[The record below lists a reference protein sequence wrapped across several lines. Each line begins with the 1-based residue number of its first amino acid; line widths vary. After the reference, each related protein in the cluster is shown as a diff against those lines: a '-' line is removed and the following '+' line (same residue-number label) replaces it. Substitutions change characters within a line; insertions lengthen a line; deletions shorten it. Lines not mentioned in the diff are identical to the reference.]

1 MLNNSFCE
9 MAVKSKTSVGYYVKM
24 FFSIVVILAGV
35 LLFPIIGAISLVIVV
50 IGVCMIGY
58 FAQEKNV
65 EYEYTF
71 TDGSVDIAVVYGG
84 SKRKEVFSF
93 DMDQVSMIVPLG
105 SKRIEHERFTQKR
118 DYSSKK
124 RSDKIY
130 CFVLES
136 DKEKKLVMLEP
147 NERAL
152 AQIKMYGRNKMY
164 ND

>member
-9 MAVKSKTSVGYYVKM
+9 MAVKSKTSADYYVKM
-24 FFSIVVILAGV
+24 FLSIVVVLAGV
-35 LLFPIIGAISLVIVV
+35 LLFPIIGAISLVLVV

-58 FAQEKNV
+58 FGQEKNL

-71 TDGSVDIAVVYGG
+71 TDGSVDIAAVYGG

-93 DMDQVSMIVPLG
+93 EMDNVSMIVPIG
-105 SKRIEHERFTQKR
+105 SKRIEHERFSKKR

-124 RSDKIY
+124 RNDKIY
-130 CFVLES
+130 CFVIES
-136 DKEKKLVMLEP
+136 DKEKQLVLLEP